1 MITLPARMAPDT
13 TLNILVV
20 DDESELRE
28 LLVRLFTRDGH
39 RVTAVAA

>member
-1 MITLPARMAPDT
+1 MTPNPA
-13 TLNILVV
+13 LNLLVV

-39 RVTAVAA
+39 RVTAVADAR